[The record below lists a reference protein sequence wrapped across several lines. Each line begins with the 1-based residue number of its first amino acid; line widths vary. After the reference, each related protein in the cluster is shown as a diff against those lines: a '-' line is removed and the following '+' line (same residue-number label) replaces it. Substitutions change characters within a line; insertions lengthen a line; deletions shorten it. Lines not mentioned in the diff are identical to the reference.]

1 MNANYTIEIIGSG
14 LEIVV
19 GKIQPKIFEYFSAN
33 KINIKDYIN
42 ETIEIP
48 KEFIPFENN
57 SWFECDDICHLHN
70 AYLAKTSKI
79 IFKKDLEI
87 INEFNLSW
95 DDLEKNKIN
104 FENTKEIYI
113 SEMPQKSFIFLG
125 KSFEKGSFFLSKF
138 KSKKLD
144 LKKLRIEYFDIE
156 GEEIISEIF
165 YDNKKLSNEDS
176 FTNGQSLEF
185 DIFKS

>member
-1 MNANYTIEIIGSG
+1 MDANYTIEIIGSG

-19 GKIQPKIFEYFSAN
+19 GKIQPKIFEYFSTN

-48 KEFIPFENN
+48 KEFMPFENN

-95 DDLEKNKIN
+95 DDLEKNKID

-113 SEMPQKSFIFLG
+113 SEMPQKRFIFLG